1 MPADE
6 LQEAAPGLILR
17 ERRRQHLQRP
27 GSCRTKI
34 DRFITKVGMH
44 VDRGTIKSNILTVA
58 RDDSTIGPSTRT
70 TLNA

>member
-6 LQEAAPGLILR
+6 LQEAAPGPFVR

-27 GSCRTKI
+27 GSCWSAGHSL
-34 DRFITKVGMH
+34 ITVGML

-58 RDDSTIGPSTRT
+58 RDDSTIVPSTRT